1 MPSISMGVQRRLSQ
15 ASVGLV
21 IAGLH
26 VGGVLVWWGNGRDM
40 KLATSPERLPTIAVW
55 LPAPPKPDAAQAQRL
70 ARTQVATGPSRLR
83 DAHQPAPVAPPNPF
97 DNAKQEAQ
105 NTLAEQAAPAA
116 TPPLNLTLTRKDIAS
131 VAPPSFAERSPFHG
145 RLPMTVERQIA
156 SVAAQSGP
164 WTEERIDNDN
174 LRLRRGNTCIMMQ
187 RPRAASIDPFN
198 EASGRLPWRASYQD
212 CSD

>member
-21 IAGLH
+21 IAVPH

-55 LPAPPKPDAAQAQRL
+55 LPAPPKPTQRRRSDYAHPGCNRPKPS
-70 ARTQVATGPSRLR
+70 ARCPPTRASCTTQL
-83 DAHQPAPVAPPNPF
+83 F

-131 VAPPSFAERSPFHG
+131 VAPPSFAERSPFTWTFADDCGAANCQRCGPNQAHG
-145 RLPMTVERQIA
+145 
-156 SVAAQSGP
+156 
-164 WTEERIDNDN
+164 
-174 LRLRRGNTCIMMQ
+174 
-187 RPRAASIDPFN
+187 PRSA
-198 EASGRLPWRASYQD
+198 
-212 CSD
+212 

>member
-1 MPSISMGVQRRLSQ
+1 MNHHRRLSQ

-21 IAGLH
+21 IACLH
-26 VGGVLVWWGNGRDM
+26 LAGVLVWWGTGRDM
-40 KLATSPERLPTIAVW
+40 KLATSTERLPTISVW

-70 ARTQVATGPSRLR
+70 AHTHVATDPSRLR
-83 DAHQPAPVAPPNPF
+83 DARQPAPVAQPNPL
-97 DNAKQEAQ
+97 DNAKQEAP
-105 NTLAEQAAPAA
+105 NTSVEQAVPAA
-116 TPPLNLTLTRKDIAS
+116 TQALNLTLSRKDIAS
-131 VAPPSFAERSPFHG
+131 VAPPSFAERSAFHG

-164 WTEERIDNDN
+164 WAEERIDNDTI
-174 LRLRRGNTCIMMQ
+174 RLRRGNTCIMMQ

-198 EASGRLPWRASYQD
+198 EASGRLPWRASYQE